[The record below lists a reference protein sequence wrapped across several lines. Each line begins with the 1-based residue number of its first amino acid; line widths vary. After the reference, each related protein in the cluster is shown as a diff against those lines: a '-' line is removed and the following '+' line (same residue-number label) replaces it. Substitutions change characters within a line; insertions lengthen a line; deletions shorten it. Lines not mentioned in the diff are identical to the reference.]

1 MIPVYWNTR
10 VITVYGITGMSTGYW
25 VTGMI
30 TVYWIKRMV
39 AVAGSVELRVRSLSL
54 WGDYNTGPMGEYGL
68 HETGELIVYWT
79 FG

>member
-1 MIPVYWNTR
+1 M
-10 VITVYGITGMSTGYW
+10 ITVYGITGMSTGYW